1 MFYSSIF
8 SEYFSEVELFCLQTN
23 VTFCVLFLLLDG
35 DVSTI
40 FYIFGTSV
48 HLLLFRSKSKP
59 FTIVVFLTDRQGLS
73 YHGIDRS
80 FSISELN
87 YFLKNVILDG
97 NLLEIKRDVKVG
109 IFVWVLISIFIP
121 PQPSFHTL
129 AEIWFLSKVNGRG
142 RGLRQYFYVC
152 FTWIA

>member
-59 FTIVVFLTDRQGLS
+59 LTIVVFLTDRQGLS
-73 YHGIDRS
+73 HHGIDRS

-97 NLLEIKRDVKVG
+97 ILLEIKIDVKVG
-109 IFVWVLISIFIP
+109 IFVYVLISIFIP
-121 PQPSFHTL
+121 PPDPPFIRLLKFDYIQ
-129 AEIWFLSKVNGRG
+129 R
-142 RGLRQYFYVC
+142 
-152 FTWIA
+152 